1 MNQSLKPKWYAD
13 SMQNETDAK
22 CDMFA
27 LAISLLI
34 TCLQI
39 FFTEP
44 TLTLSLV
51 IGISVYITMRIV
63 MRLIFAMPILSSP
76 KSLVSLR
83 TMKETSSTHKVDT
96 TSKHSETEMPSTE
109 EEHISEETESK

>member
-22 CDMFA
+22 SDMFA

-63 MRLIFAMPILSSP
+63 MRRIYAMPILSSP
-76 KSLVSLR
+76 KSLVSSR
-83 TMKETSSTHKVDT
+83 TIRENSSTPKVDT
-96 TSKHSETEMPSTE
+96 TSKHSETEMPLTV
-109 EEHISEETESK
+109 EEHISEEADTK